1 MLISYNKI
9 CIKIIYNLYFNINAI
24 KIMINNYPL
33 IIKNNIYI
41 YSYFLFQLKKY
52 NYFLE
57 NNINAL

>member
-9 CIKIIYNLYFNINAI
+9 CIKIIYDLYFNINAI

-41 YSYFLFQLKKY
+41 FLFLISIK
-52 NYFLE
+52 E
-57 NNINAL
+57 I